1 MATLL
6 AAAPRH
12 LRVASATD
20 SGAAVTRSHLADGR
34 CVGWYAPPIPG
45 WRVAIDAEYAA
56 AEVPPML
63 ADRFGTS
70 NFWARWTRTECVA
83 KLADVPMVALW
94 HRYGLSVPAGTVWLW
109 RTLVLGL
116 DLDLDLDLDLGPSGF
131 AGEIG
136 SADRLALSDLVVTV
150 AFAVTP
156 GLPPPGLGLLPPD
169 LGLPPPGR
177 SLSS

>member
-20 SGAAVTRSHLADGR
+20 SGDAVTRSHLADGR
-34 CVGWYAPPIPG
+34 CVGWYAPSIPG

-63 ADRFGTS
+63 AHRFGTS

-94 HRYGLSVPAGTVWLW
+94 RRYGLSVPAGTVWLW
-109 RTLVLGL
+109 RTLVL
-116 DLDLDLDLDLGPSGF
+116 DLDLDLDLDPSGL
-131 AGEIG
+131 AREVG
-136 SADRLALSDLVVTV
+136 SADREALSDLVVTV
-150 AFAVTP
+150 AFAVIP
-156 GLPPPGLGLLPPD
+156 GLPSPGPDLPPPD
-169 LGLPPPGR
+169 LDLPPPGR